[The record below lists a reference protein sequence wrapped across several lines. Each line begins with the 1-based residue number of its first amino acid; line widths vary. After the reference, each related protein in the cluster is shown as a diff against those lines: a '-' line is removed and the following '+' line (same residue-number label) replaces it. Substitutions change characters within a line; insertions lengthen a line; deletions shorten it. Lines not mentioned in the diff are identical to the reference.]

1 MGRKHATDLARE
13 AGHRAGFWKGRLACV
28 HAMTKPIR
36 QSELMGDGGSQGAR
50 AASPGRAPKVGE

>member
-36 QSELMGDGGSQGAR
+36 QSELMGDGGSQGTR
-50 AASPGRAPKVGE
+50 AGITRSAPEVGG